1 VRHLE
6 ELVLTSWELELEEPT
21 DFFAGRRHAAYL
33 LREWKQCIIWCSS
46 AVLPR
51 SRFAE
56 FGRDLHHGPS
66 KSTVA
71 VVAIIEDTS
80 IGGLEACLHCLL
92 SQSLGKCKSDHSTEY
107 IGQIVVCRLTSPL
120 HGEKPTVSKLLPLV
134 NISSLPSSV
143 YKLMVN
149 VL

>member
-1 VRHLE
+1 VPHLE

-46 AVLPR
+46 AVLLR

-56 FGRDLHHGPS
+56 LGRDLHHGPS
-66 KSTVA
+66 KSIVA

-80 IGGLEACLHCLL
+80 IDGLEACLHCLL
-92 SQSLGKCKSDHSTEY
+92 SQSLGKCKSDHST
-107 IGQIVVCRLTSPL
+107 
-120 HGEKPTVSKLLPLV
+120 LV
-134 NISSLPSSV
+134 KSYPSG
-143 YKLMVN
+143 L
-149 VL
+149 